1 MMSGSEASERLA
13 IIARLRKGSRE
24 RAKEILAE
32 GPPYELAEAGFRRH
46 SIFLEGDAVVFVF
59 EGRDVQ
65 ALVSKLIDD
74 PAASGSFSVWAP
86 LLAGTPTLSELL
98 ALRPAHRPS
107 LTAAPTAV

>member
-13 IIARLRKGSRE
+13 IIARLRKGSGE

-46 SIFLEGDAVVFVF
+46 SIFLEGDTVVFVF
-59 EGRDVQ
+59 EGRGVQ

-74 PAASGSFSVWAP
+74 PAASGSFSAWAP
-86 LLAGTPTLSELL
+86 LLAGTPTL
-98 ALRPAHRPS
+98 AHEEFHWEADGR
-107 LTAAPTAV
+107 